1 MGNSKTLKTFFKPR
15 GVAIVGARRSLG
27 FGSGIPAFLQKK
39 GWGDRIFLVN
49 PSGGVLHGLD
59 VYERVRDVPA
69 SVDLAIVIVPSAS
82 VPEVMEEIGEKGI
95 RNAIIESAGFAET
108 GAEGRDLQERV
119 RSIARLHRIRVIG
132 PNCVGVV
139 NTENRFASVELLDES
154 LIPGPLSI
162 IAQSGVFGNILFD
175 HLHERGLFVSKAV
188 TLGNRIDV
196 DESDM
201 LEYLNGDPLT
211 RVIMLYLEGAADG
224 RRLKEVLPVVAR
236 NKPVLILKS
245 GRTSEGKR
253 ATASHTGSMSGVDE
267 IYNGLF
273 AQTGAI
279 RAESLSQLIDLAQ
292 VFTTQPLPRGNRLGI
307 ITTSGSL
314 GALAT
319 DVAVSSGLSVPSLAP
334 ETSARAR
341 EIAPGWMNV
350 YNPLD
355 LGPSANFAKLLP
367 MLLADPG
374 VDMVLAITVIPY
386 AVVRQF
392 KSTGM
397 KVEGWFG
404 NIASAAAQ
412 FPEKPLAV
420 AVFGHHE
427 FVQDI
432 ATLSGPSIPVF
443 TEPEAATRALAALW
457 RYSTA
462 RERLYA

>member
-1 MGNSKTLKTFFKPR
+1 MSIKTLDTFFKPR

-27 FGSGIPAFLQKK
+27 FGSGIPIFLQKK

-49 PSGGVLHGLD
+49 PSGGVLHGYD
-59 VYERVRDVPA
+59 VYVRVQDVPA
-69 SVDLAIVIVPSAS
+69 PVDLAIVIVPSAS
-82 VPEVMEEIGEKGI
+82 VPAVMEDIGARGI
-95 RNAIIESAGFAET
+95 KNVIIESAGFAET
-108 GAEGRDLQERV
+108 GADGRALQERV
-119 RSIARLHRIRVIG
+119 RSIAKRHRMRVIG

-224 RRLKEVLPVVAR
+224 RRLKELLPVVTK

-245 GRTSEGKR
+245 GRTNEGKR
-253 ATASHTGSMSGVDE
+253 ATASHTGSMSGEDA
-267 IYNGLF
+267 IYNALF
-273 AQTGAI
+273 AQTGAV
-279 RAESLSQLIDLAQ
+279 RAESLSQLIDMAQ
-292 VFTTQPLPRGNRLGI
+292 VFTTQPLPGGNRLGI

-319 DVAVSSGLSVPSLAP
+319 DVAVSSGLSMPPLSPA
-334 ETSARAR
+334 TAARAR

-355 LGPSANFAKLLP
+355 LGPSANYAKLLP

-374 VDMVLAITVIPY
+374 IDMVLAITVIPY

-397 KVEGWFG
+397 KVEDWFG

-420 AVFGHHE
+420 VVFGHHE

-432 ATLSGPSIPVF
+432 AALSGPSIPVF
-443 TEPEAATRALAALW
+443 TEPEAGVRALAALW